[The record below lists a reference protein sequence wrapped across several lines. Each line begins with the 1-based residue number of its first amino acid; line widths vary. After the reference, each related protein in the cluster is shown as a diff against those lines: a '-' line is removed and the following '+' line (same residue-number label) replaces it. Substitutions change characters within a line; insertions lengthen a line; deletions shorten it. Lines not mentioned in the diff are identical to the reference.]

1 MGFHLAHIGDFY
13 DYIKR
18 LNVFLV
24 QCGITGTREEVVYSV
39 EQVCMLLLNGRPEL
53 GNELDEVQ
61 LEAIML
67 FSRKKLYLRLLSL
80 TTQKLVGFDNV
91 FSA

>member
-1 MGFHLAHIGDFY
+1 MGFHLAHVGDFY

-24 QCGITGTREEVVYSV
+24 LCGITGTREEVVYSV

-67 FSRKKLYLRLLSL
+67 FLGKNCISDCYLWLP
-80 TTQKLVGFDNV
+80 KN
-91 FSA
+91 